1 MRGKPSMYNSGEM
14 RRPYL
19 DSDEDTEDA
28 SESEM
33 PKYEYDN
40 YSPPLNHQHHQ
51 SLHHQ
56 SYHQSPHLTH
66 LPQKYQQRQQQQ
78 IAYLHPS
85 QQKPFNPQHQPQHLA
100 HNNTNYMNCHQNP
113 SDNGN
118 SNFTEL
124 REQMYLDKL
133 NNLREQLYQLDAG
146 MHPEFIRQLK
156 KVEVQR
162 QDRLLLNDAFQLY
175 ETERVE
181 REYINEKKAALREFE
196 DRKIE
201 LRESLISEL
210 EDRRRMIEN
219 ERSTMELLSDC
230 VDPKPVTTRKLRR
243 RPNEPIPV
251 PDKRRRTS
259 PAQLNHQL
267 EDKEIQED
275 LKALQKALQSQNNA
289 GGKKQPKASLD

>member
-1 MRGKPSMYNSGEM
+1 MYNSDEIG
-14 RRPYL
+14 RAYY

-33 PKYEYDN
+33 LKYDYDN
-40 YSPPLNHQHHQ
+40 SYSPPHLQNNQIHYHHNYNQAKNHYSHLHPNYRQQPIAYFHHNHQKH
-51 SLHHQ
+51 
-56 SYHQSPHLTH
+56 
-66 LPQKYQQRQQQQ
+66 
-78 IAYLHPS
+78 
-85 QQKPFNPQHQPQHLA
+85 FNPHQPTQHHTA
-100 HNNTNYMNCHQNP
+100 SMQNNSTIYTANSNHQNNNA
-113 SDNGN
+113 NG
-118 SNFTEL
+118 NFTEL

-133 NNLREQLYQLDAG
+133 SNLREQLYQLDAG
-146 MHPEFIRQLK
+146 LHPEFIRQLK
-156 KVEVQR
+156 RVEMQR
-162 QDRLLLNDAFQLY
+162 QDRLLLNDAYQLY

-243 RPNEPIPV
+243 RPNEPVPV

-259 PAQLNHQL
+259 PAHLNHQL
-267 EDKEIQED
+267 EDKEIHED

-289 GGKKQPKASLD
+289 SGKKQSKVNTD

>member
-1 MRGKPSMYNSGEM
+1 MYNDTYE
-14 RRPYL
+14 RHCY

-33 PKYEYDN
+33 PKYEYDH
-40 YSPPLNHQHHQ
+40 S
-51 SLHHQ
+51 
-56 SYHQSPHLTH
+56 
-66 LPQKYQQRQQQQ
+66 
-78 IAYLHPS
+78 
-85 QQKPFNPQHQPQHLA
+85 
-100 HNNTNYMNCHQNP
+100 
-113 SDNGN
+113 N
-118 SNFTEL
+118 SSNNFTEL

-146 MHPEFIRQLK
+146 VHPEFLRQLK
-156 KVEVQR
+156 RVEMQR
-162 QDRLLLNDAFQLY
+162 QDRILLNEAFQIY

-181 REYINEKKAALREFE
+181 REYVNEKKAALREFE

-201 LRESLISEL
+201 LRESLILEL

-219 ERSTMELLSDC
+219 ERSSMELLSDC
-230 VDPKPVTTRKLRR
+230 ADPKPVTTRKLRR

-267 EDKEIQED
+267 EDKEVQED
-275 LKALQKALQSQNNA
+275 LKALQKAMQSQN
-289 GGKKQPKASLD
+289 KKPKEK

>member
-1 MRGKPSMYNSGEM
+1 MKRYEQTRIYGGDVMERTCY
-14 RRPYL
+14 

-33 PKYEYDN
+33 PKYEYE
-40 YSPPLNHQHHQ
+40 YS
-51 SLHHQ
+51 
-56 SYHQSPHLTH
+56 
-66 LPQKYQQRQQQQ
+66 
-78 IAYLHPS
+78 
-85 QQKPFNPQHQPQHLA
+85 
-100 HNNTNYMNCHQNP
+100 
-113 SDNGN
+113 N
-118 SNFTEL
+118 SSNNFTEL

-146 MHPEFIRQLK
+146 VHPEFIRQLK
-156 KVEVQR
+156 RIEMQR
-162 QDRLLLNDAFQLY
+162 QDRMLLNEAFQLY
-175 ETERVE
+175 ENERVE
-181 REYINEKKAALREFE
+181 REYVNEKKAALREFE

-201 LRESLISEL
+201 LRESLMLEL

-219 ERSTMELLSDC
+219 ERLSMELLSDC
-230 VDPKPVTTRKLRR
+230 ADPKPVTTRKLRR

-275 LKALQKALQSQNNA
+275 LKALQKALQAQS
-289 GGKKQPKASLD
+289 KKKPNEK